1 MPVQYVRDD
10 ARRRI
15 RVTITDPFTLAD
27 LVASVERQLA
37 DGAWRYGLLVDSRA
51 SYAGLGPVDT
61 QSFVSSVREL
71 IAAHGPRG
79 PIAIA
84 ARESGSIATT
94 QRYIFVSG
102 KTEPI
107 EVFWDI
113 ADAQQWLDE
122 QRDLKRRDPE
132 ED

>member
-1 MPVQYVRDD
+1 MPIHYVRDD

-37 DGAWRYGLLVDSRA
+37 DGAWRYGLLVDSRG
-51 SYAGLGPVDT
+51 SVGGLGPADT
-61 QSFVSSVREL
+61 RSFVSSVREL
-71 IAAHGPRG
+71 IAANGPRG

-84 ARESGSIATT
+84 ARESGPITGV
-94 QRYIFVSG
+94 QRYIFVSE
-102 KTEPI
+102 KAESI

-113 ADAQQWLDE
+113 DDAQQWLDE
-122 QRDLKRRDPE
+122 QLERREPE